1 MHHANQVDG
10 KPRQRGSTKDM
21 LFNVP
26 TLIAFISSIVA
37 LQDGDLI
44 LCGTPPGVGAV
55 QAGQTMQAGMETGAG
70 AVLGTSA
77 CRRRAIAQLC
87 IVSISLILF
96 IASCVLVMCSLAVG
110 SRHCSLSREI
120 KIVMRYIVA
129 RLFQNGVCLR
139 PKGQRRFHLVP
150 FGAVTTDQEFCSMWH
165 SGPGL
170 WQAKDPGA
178 GRSRRR
184 ELLEI

>member
-1 MHHANQVDG
+1 LTMRLCLIRYGVPRREYVHHANQVDG

-70 AVLGTSA
+70 AALGASA
-77 CRRRAIAQLC
+77 CRRRAIA
-87 IVSISLILF
+87 
-96 IASCVLVMCSLAVG
+96 
-110 SRHCSLSREI
+110 
-120 KIVMRYIVA
+120 
-129 RLFQNGVCLR
+129 
-139 PKGQRRFHLVP
+139 
-150 FGAVTTDQEFCSMWH
+150 
-165 SGPGL
+165 
-170 WQAKDPGA
+170 
-178 GRSRRR
+178 
-184 ELLEI
+184 